1 MNDEISSKCC
11 KLDLSAND
19 DTLLCDICCKWTFTD
34 CLKINKKQHQMLQ
47 RDTSPWHC
55 LACKEEFSFSKET
68 WWKTK
73 NYLYELISSDKILRT
88 FNQPQKTE
96 TDSKTNEKLNHFLQI
111 SQIVDGT
118 ELDTSQDFHDFKDFN
133 KFPIKEKI

>member
-1 MNDEISSKCC
+1 M
-11 KLDLSAND
+11 
-19 DTLLCDICCKWTFTD
+19 
-34 CLKINKKQHQMLQ
+34 
-47 RDTSPWHC
+47 
-55 LACKEEFSFSKET
+55 
-68 WWKTK
+68 
-73 NYLYELISSDKILRT
+73 RT